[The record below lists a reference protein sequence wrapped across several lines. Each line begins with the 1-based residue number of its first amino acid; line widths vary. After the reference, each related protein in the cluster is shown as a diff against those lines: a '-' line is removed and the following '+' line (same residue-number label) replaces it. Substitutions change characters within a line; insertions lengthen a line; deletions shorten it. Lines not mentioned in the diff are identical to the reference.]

1 MVCMAAP
8 DASIAQLGER
18 QTEDLKVLGSIPSR
32 SISILFLPLQTDH
45 AKQTNRPRNAT
56 NTLHCTALHH
66 PHPPSCP
73 RSAPPRSVPCFV
85 LRCVPCSVPCGT
97 PSQLGMDSPAKQ
109 YVVTANACSLFS
121 LSRWDMWEVMGG
133 VASRMLH
140 LISGEVLIGRA
151 L

>member
-1 MVCMAAP
+1 MMVCMVAP

-45 AKQTNRPRNAT
+45 SKQTNRPRNAT
-56 NTLHCTALHH
+56 NTLHCTTRTHRAA
-66 PHPPSCP
+66 PC
-73 RSAPPRSVPCFV
+73 SAPVVPPF
-85 LRCVPCSVPCGT
+85 
-97 PSQLGMDSPAKQ
+97 QFDMHSPTNQ

-121 LSRWDMWEVMGG
+121 LSCWDMWEVMGG
-133 VASRMLH
+133 VTSRMLH
-140 LISGEVLIGRA
+140 LTSGEVLIRRA